1 MQVDVVG
8 VGTACIDLVF
18 MVDDLP
24 KSGDC
29 VIADK
34 FFMGHGGIVG
44 NFLVGC
50 SRLGLKTRYVG
61 KLGSDHYGRLV
72 LEELKQE
79 GVDVSTAVF
88 TDKEP
93 TEIVAV
99 LLEKDGERSFVVS
112 IGATNKLRVEEIDLG
127 KALACRLLYTDGVP
141 YEAVR
146 HLLREAKRRD
156 VATAIDLAASLSVY
170 EKVSAGREDFL
181 ELLKWVDVAFPSET
195 FLHDIHAGKDL
206 LKACEA
212 LLNLGPKIVVATL
225 GAEGSL
231 IVDKQ
236 GQYRVPAFEVK
247 VTDTTGAGDAYRAA
261 FIHAYLRGLDLH
273 SCGVV
278 AAAAAAL
285 NCQVLGAREG
295 MPRLGELQ
303 SFLQSKGF
311 EDIAKELG

>member
-8 VGTACIDLVF
+8 VGTACIDQVF

-29 VIADK
+29 VIADG

-88 TDKEP
+88 TDEEP
-93 TEIVAV
+93 TEIVVV
-99 LLEKDGERSFVVS
+99 LLEKGGERSFVVS
-112 IGATNKLRVEEIDLG
+112 IGATNKLRVEEVDVK

-141 YEAVR
+141 YEAAR
-146 HLLREAKRRD
+146 HLLREAKHRGI
-156 VATAIDLAASLSVY
+156 ATAIDLAADLSVY
-170 EKVSAGREDFL
+170 EKVSARREDFL
-181 ELLKWVDVAFPSET
+181 ELLKWVDVAFPSEA
-195 FLHDIHAGKDL
+195 FLRDLYAGKDL
-206 LKACEA
+206 LEACEA
-212 LLNLGPKIVVATL
+212 LLDLGPKIVVATL

-231 IVDKQ
+231 IVNRQ
-236 GQYRVPAFEVK
+236 EQYRIPAFEVK
-247 VTDTTGAGDAYRAA
+247 VADTTGAGDAYRAA
-261 FIHAYLRGLDLH
+261 FIHAYLKSLDFH
-273 SCGVV
+273 SCGVA

-285 NCQVLGAREG
+285 NCQALGAREG
-295 MPRLGELQ
+295 MPRLGELR
-303 SFLQSKGF
+303 SFLQSRGF
-311 EDIAKELG
+311 KDIAEKLG

>member
-1 MQVDVVG
+1 M
-8 VGTACIDLVF
+8 IDR
-18 MVDDLP
+18 LP
-24 KSGDC
+24 KSGEC

-99 LLEKDGERSFVVS
+99 LLERDGERSFVVS
-112 IGATNKLRVEEIDLG
+112 IGATNKLRVEEMNLE

-141 YEAVR
+141 YGAVR
-146 HLLREAKRRD
+146 YLLKEAKHRG
-156 VATAIDLAASLSVY
+156 VATAIDLAADLSVY
-170 EKVSAGREDFL
+170 EKVSAKRENFL
-181 ELLKWVDVAFPSET
+181 ELLKWVDVAFPSEA
-195 FLHDIHAGKDL
+195 FLRDLYAGEDL
-206 LKACEA
+206 LEACEV
-212 LLNLGPKIVVATL
+212 LLDLGPKIVVATL

-247 VTDTTGAGDAYRAA
+247 VIDTTGAGDAYRAA
-261 FIHAYLRGLDLH
+261 FIHAYLKGLDLH
-273 SCGVV
+273 SCGVM

-295 MPRLGELQ
+295 MPRLGELR
-303 SFLQSKGF
+303 SFLLKRGF
-311 EDIAKELG
+311 EDVAEKLG